1 MMGAP
6 THHLARAPLRALPTL
21 GPAGTLLTL
30 LALRAG
36 SACESLQTTSNRHG
50 PGYSPRQ
57 GLCTYMYTTTA
68 SCIYP
73 VCLVGT
79 QTDGRTDG
87 RKGRNGGV
95 SLTPQ
100 RLKGHPLPVER
111 CGRSKR
117 THPLW
122 TCVGLT
128 LMPGMPCRPASPS
141 SPRGPA
147 LPASPLS
154 PGRPV

>member
-1 MMGAP
+1 MRTYATAAIATSATSLCCEGRRDSAYQAARSLSAEPTASAVTGSSIPQRRKSWHGGGARPLAGALSGLLMGAP

-68 SCIYP
+68 SCIYI
-73 VCLVGT
+73 
-79 QTDGRTDG
+79 
-87 RKGRNGGV
+87 
-95 SLTPQ
+95 
-100 RLKGHPLPVER
+100 R
-111 CGRSKR
+111 C
-117 THPLW
+117 
-122 TCVGLT
+122 V
-128 LMPGMPCRPASPS
+128 
-141 SPRGPA
+141 
-147 LPASPLS
+147 
-154 PGRPV
+154 